1 MHKKSLIH
9 LASRQT
15 ITTILDYQTMLDKI
29 ETIEQLENVMSFPTT
44 EVVNAMSELE
54 GDLLILGAGGKM
66 GPTLAKL
73 AKRAIDN
80 SNQKKKVIGVS
91 RFSTRGINEELKK
104 VGIETII
111 CDLLDDDQ
119 LFKLPDTP
127 NVIFM
132 ASRKFGSSDN
142 ESLTWAMNTY
152 LPGRV
157 AQKYKNSKIIVFS
170 TGNVYPFTMIANG
183 GSQELGPVDP
193 IGEYAQS
200 CLGRERIFEHFS
212 NQFDIPITIVRLNY
226 AIDLRYG
233 ILLDVAQK
241 VANQHPIDLTMGN
254 VNVIWQGD
262 ANAIVLRTFSLCQ
275 SPPVILN
282 LSGPETVSIRHLANR
297 FGEIFNVLPIFE
309 SEESETSLLTNTS
322 RCQKIFG
329 YPQVNLDQM
338 VEWVAHWVKIN
349 GMTLN
354 KPTKF
359 EIRDGRF

>member
-1 MHKKSLIH
+1 MILSL
-9 LASRQT
+9 
-15 ITTILDYQTMLDKI
+15 DVQTMLDKI
-29 ETIEQLENVMSFPTT
+29 ETVEQLENVMSYPTK
-44 EVVNAMSELE
+44 EVVNAMLELE
-54 GDLLILGAGGKM
+54 GDLLILGVGGKM

-80 SNQKKKVIGVS
+80 ANLDKKVIGVS
-91 RFSTRGINEELKK
+91 RFSVHGIDEELRKS
-104 VGIETII
+104 GIDTIT

-119 LFKLPDTP
+119 LFRLPDTP

-132 ASRKFGSSDN
+132 AGRKFGSTDN
-142 ESLTWAMNTY
+142 KSLTWAMNTY

-157 AQKYKNSKIIVFS
+157 AQKYRNSKIIVFS
-170 TGNVYPFTMIANG
+170 TGNVYPLTMITAG
-183 GSQELGPVDP
+183 GSREFEPVGP

-212 NQFDIPITIVRLNY
+212 NQFNTPVTIIRLNY

-241 VANQHPIDLTMGN
+241 VASQHAIDLTMGN

-262 ANAIVLRTFSLCQ
+262 ANAIVLRAFTLCQ

-282 LSGPETVSIRHLANR
+282 LSGPETVSVRHLANR
-297 FGEIFNVLPIFE
+297 FGEIFDTLPIFE

-322 RCQKIFG
+322 KCHKIFG
-329 YPQVNLDQM
+329 YPQVPLDQM
-338 VEWVAHWVKIN
+338 IEWVAYWVQIN
-349 GMTLN
+349 GITLN

-359 EIRDGRF
+359 EIRNGQF

>member
-1 MHKKSLIH
+1 MILSLDVH
-9 LASRQT
+9 A
-15 ITTILDYQTMLDKI
+15 MLDKI
-29 ETIEQLENVMSFPTT
+29 ETAEQLNDVMSHPTN
-44 EVVNAMSELE
+44 EVTSAMLELE
-54 GDLLILGAGGKM
+54 GDLLVLGVGGKM

-80 SNQKKKVIGVS
+80 SKMDIKVIGVS
-91 RFSTRGINEELKK
+91 RFSVHGIDEELRKS
-104 VGIETII
+104 GIETVT

-132 ASRKFGSSDN
+132 AGRKFGSTDN
-142 ESLTWAMNTY
+142 KSLTWAMNTY

-157 AQKYKNSKIIVFS
+157 AQKYRNSKIIVFS
-170 TGNVYPFTMIANG
+170 TGNVYPLTMITAG
-183 GSQELGPVDP
+183 GSREFEPVGP

-212 NQFDIPITIVRLNY
+212 NQFNTPVTIIRLNY

-233 ILLDVAQK
+233 ILLDIAQK
-241 VANQHPIDLTMGN
+241 VASQHPIDLTMGN

-262 ANAIVLRTFSLCQ
+262 ANAIVLRAFTLCQ
-275 SPPVILN
+275 SPPTILN
-282 LSGPETVSIRHLANR
+282 LSGPETVSVRHLANR
-297 FGEIFNVLPIFE
+297 FGEIFDTSPIFE

-322 RCQKIFG
+322 RCHKIFG
-329 YPQVNLDQM
+329 YPKVPLDQM
-338 VEWVAHWVKIN
+338 IEWVAHWVQIN
-349 GMTLN
+349 GITLN

-359 EIRDGRF
+359 EIRNGQF